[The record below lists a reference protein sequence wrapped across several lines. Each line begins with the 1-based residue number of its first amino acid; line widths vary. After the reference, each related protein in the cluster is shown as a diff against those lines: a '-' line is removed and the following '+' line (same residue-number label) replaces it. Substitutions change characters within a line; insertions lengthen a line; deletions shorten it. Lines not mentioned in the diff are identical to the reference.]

1 MINKALALGVIF
13 SLAFNIAFVGIWGYT
28 RVRPREQRP
37 PGEQVKPRP
46 APVPAE
52 GIWQQLGLTPV
63 QASQVA
69 EEWRQVG
76 REITATQAE
85 VRAEQVR
92 LYNLLQADTLDE
104 QALRASRDKMA
115 DGQQKARELVFDRVL
130 QLRQVLNP
138 EQRRRWVAVMLRIL
152 EVTPGGKPPA
162 ARSGQPPVQG
172 PGPRGAA
179 PGARAPLPG
188 AGQRPQ

>member
-28 RVRPREQRP
+28 RVRPRPQRP

-76 REITATQAE
+76 REINGYPGRGE
-85 VRAEQVR
+85 GRAGPPIQPVAGR
-92 LYNLLQADTLDE
+92 HAR
-104 QALRASRDKMA
+104 RAGLA
-115 DGQQKARELVFDRVL
+115 
-130 QLRQVLNP
+130 
-138 EQRRRWVAVMLRIL
+138 
-152 EVTPGGKPPA
+152 
-162 ARSGQPPVQG
+162 GQPRQDG
-172 PGPRGAA
+172 
-179 PGARAPLPG
+179 
-188 AGQRPQ
+188 